1 MLIKKKKNNSNEWI
15 DEIKNAYDF
24 MVQNNLDMLEYSDD
38 EEKRYIKLV
47 RKTAKTENIQIL
59 PVVSSGN
66 VSQTSQNI
74 QNISNTD
81 QKSQISGLTINAPI
95 SGIFYRAPSPSS
107 PPYVRE
113 GDIAEPNSVIC
124 LIEAMKVFNEI
135 KAEYKFKVIKCIA
148 ENGKFVNEG
157 DPLFLIE
164 KL

>member
-1 MLIKKKKNNSNEWI
+1 MLIHKKKNKE
-15 DEIKNAYDF
+15 DYLEEIKKAYDF
-24 MVQNNLDMLEYSDD
+24 MVQNNLDVLEYSDD

-47 RKTAKTENIQIL
+47 RKTAKAENIQIL
-59 PVVSSGN
+59 PVTSGQVPQNTQSKPNNN
-66 VSQTSQNI
+66 VQQP
-74 QNISNTD
+74 Q
-81 QKSQISGLTINAPI
+81 QQISGLTINAPM
-95 SGIFYRAPSPSS
+95 SGIFYRSSSPSS

-113 GDIAEPNSVIC
+113 GDIVEPNTVIC

-135 KAEYKFKVIKCIA
+135 KSEFKLKILKCIA

>member
-1 MLIKKKKNNSNEWI
+1 MKKSSDKNYLE
-15 DEIKNAYDF
+15 EIKEIYDF
-24 MVQNNLDMLEYSDD
+24 MVKNNLDLVEIGHGD
-38 EEKRYIKLV
+38 EYIKLARRTSSSV
-47 RKTAKTENIQIL
+47 EIL
-59 PVVSSGN
+59 PLTTP
-66 VSQTSQNI
+66 SQTQQI
-74 QNISNTD
+74 QQTPEIKPT
-81 QKSQISGLTINAPI
+81 QQPIQGPTINAPM

-113 GDIAEPNSVIC
+113 GDIVEANSIVC

-135 KAEYKFKVIKCIA
+135 KTEFKCKIIKCIA